1 MAELNNEVVSHRMTP
16 QQMAEFMECEKSK
29 GASANMLR
37 RYRAAIESVYSFL
50 PEDKLLTKEV
60 LLSWREQMEEKGYAP
75 LTVQNYAKNFNRF
88 LDFAGCSDIRFNRGR
103 MKDIRGMEFGFLTAI
118 EPTDKRN
125 RKDVVWI
132 CRCRCGKIVE
142 LPATRLL
149 TNNTLSCG
157 CILKEHM
164 RRANKYIDS
173 TSLRQSLDETV
184 VSTRNE
190 SGYVGVTKKRGKWQA
205 QITYKRKHYNL
216 GTYAKLEDAVRA
228 RARGKALVLDNAE
241 ELLAAYA
248 ETHKDEAPLP
258 QKHTEPKQL
267 TPKERRAKEYVPETV
282 ATRRDNTSGQTGVA
296 FRKGKWEARIAYEGL
311 RYMLGRFENI
321 DDAIAARKQAEED
334 LKKNPEEFVKLYSEK
349 YRVYKIKQS

>member
-1 MAELNNEVVSHRMTP
+1 MAELNNQAVSHRMTP
-16 QQMAEFMECEKSK
+16 ELMAAFIEAEKNK
-29 GASANMLR
+29 GASPNMLR

-88 LDFAGCSDIRFNRGR
+88 LDFAGFSDIRFNRGR

-118 EPTDKRN
+118 EPTEKRN

-157 CILKEHM
+157 CILREHM

-190 SGYVGVTKKRGKWQA
+190 SGYVGVTKKQGKWKA
-205 QITYKRKHYNL
+205 QITYKRKTYNL
-216 GTYAKLEDAVRA
+216 GVYSKLEDAVRA
-228 RARGKALVLDNAE
+228 RARGKALVLDDAE
-241 ELLAAYA
+241 ELLAKYA
-248 ETHKDEAPLP
+248 DTHNDEIPLP
-258 QKHTEPKQL
+258 QKHTEPKQK
-267 TPKERRAKEYVPETV
+267 TPREISAEENLSDTV

-296 FRKGKWEARIAYEGL
+296 FRNGKWEARIAHEGL
-311 RYMLGRFENI
+311 RFMLGRFEDI

-334 LKKNPEEFVKLYSEK
+334 LKKNPEEFVKLYTERC
-349 YRVYKIKQS
+349 RVYKIRQ